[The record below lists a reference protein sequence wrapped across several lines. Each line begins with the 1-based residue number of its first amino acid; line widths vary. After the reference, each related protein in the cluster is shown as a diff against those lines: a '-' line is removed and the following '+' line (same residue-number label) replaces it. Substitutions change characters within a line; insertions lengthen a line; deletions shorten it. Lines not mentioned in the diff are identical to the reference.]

1 MKLARLGAM
10 VLATG
15 LALPL
20 LAQAQAPS
28 GTQKGSTTPPPP
40 AAMQRTTPSPSPAA
54 RPTAPAPGPSTAQ
67 GKLVDINTA
76 SASEL
81 DALPGIGKA
90 RADAII
96 KNRPYK
102 GKDDLAAR
110 HIIPQNVY
118 NGVKDKI
125 IARQG

>member
-1 MKLARLGAM
+1 MKLPRLGAM

-28 GTQKGSTTPPPP
+28 GTQKGSTTPP
-40 AAMQRTTPSPSPAA
+40 AAMQRTAPSPAA

-110 HIIPQNVY
+110 RIIPQNVY
-118 NGVKDKI
+118 DGIKDKI
-125 IARQG
+125 IARKG